1 MSGDHFENLVR
12 TLLEGEGF
20 WVFQS
25 FKVNLTKEEKRLI
38 GKPSL
43 PRPEIDLLAFR
54 LSTNEIL
61 AIASKSYL
69 DSHGVR
75 LRELEASYDVPEG
88 RFKLFTCQNFQT
100 IVLHR
105 LKADLVRMG
114 MANESTAIRLGLV
127 FGNVVSRDVL
137 ELRRYVQAKKW
148 FYWSPRLL
156 KRKLRSQARRAY
168 ENDPAIIASKLIVR

>member
-25 FKVNLTKEEKRLI
+25 FKVDLTKEEKRRI

-54 LSTNEIL
+54 FSSNEII
-61 AIASKSYL
+61 AIEAKSYL
-69 DSHGVR
+69 DSRGVR
-75 LRELEASYDVPEG
+75 LEELAASHEIPEG
-88 RFKLFTCQNFQT
+88 RFKLFTCQNFQAV
-100 IVLHR
+100 VLQR
-105 LKADLVRMG
+105 LKAQLMSMG
-114 MANESTAIRLGLV
+114 MGNDATAIRLGLV

-137 ELRRYVQAKKW
+137 ALRRYVKSKKW

-168 ENDPAIIASKLIVR
+168 ENDPAIIASKLILR